1 MPENK
6 EISTDIAEANDQ
18 PRAVLVRFAPEIA
31 AHIDADARQREVSA
45 TEMVRSIVSEYYS
58 EAGPRAEL
66 IQGIRDLIEDRFRHT
81 VYEISRTRSSLY
93 YMVERS
99 EALEL
104 DRPKLEEIQRLSRQS
119 ATDYIGRL
127 DGEIERRKNGSK
139 ANS

>member
-1 MPENK
+1 MAEETMKANDFARSADQAKPITIRFSSE
-6 EISTDIAEANDQ
+6 IAEAQARDAS
-18 PRAVLVRFAPEIA
+18 PTEI
-31 AHIDADARQREVSA
+31 
-45 TEMVRSIVSEYYS
+45 VRSIVCDHYNESVDLGQLRSEIS
-58 EAGPRAEL
+58 E
-66 IQGIRDLIEDRFRHT
+66 LIEDRFRHT

-104 DRPKLEEIQRLSRQS
+104 DRTKLEEIQRLSRQN

-127 DGEIERRKNGSK
+127 DAEIDRRKNGSK

>member
-1 MPENK
+1 M
-6 EISTDIAEANDQ
+6 AEETMKANDFARSADQ
-18 PRAVLVRFAPEIA
+18 AKPITIRFSSEIA
-31 AHIDADARQREVSA
+31 AQIEAEAQARDASP
-45 TEMVRSIVSEYYS
+45 TEIVRSIVCDHYNESVDLGQLRSEIS
-58 EAGPRAEL
+58 E
-66 IQGIRDLIEDRFRHT
+66 LIEDRFRHT

-104 DRPKLEEIQRLSRQS
+104 DRPKLEEIQRLSRQN

-127 DGEIERRKNGSK
+127 DAEIDRRKNGSK